1 MCSLC
6 DRARL
11 SCLHSWGSSVSLPPF
26 LLPSFFLPLFSPFL
40 PLLSA
45 HARSTHWLPACCAPG
60 LCRCSCYVP
69 TVPFSPCPLRS
80 SVTCR
85 QSPPRPYSCGQQA
98 KRFLD
103 QNTKQALAEFHQS
116 SATLP
121 ASHGPAE
128 SRVLSRISGRS
139 SRCSTEALLR
149 PTLFPAHRQ
158 TSGVF
163 SSKGQPHPGKAP
175 GLT

>member
-1 MCSLC
+1 MLSQPDFSDSKCSPV
-6 DRARL
+6 AL
-11 SCLHSWGSSVSLPPF
+11 SSRTCAHYVMELGCPVFTVGALLSPSLPSCFPRV
-26 LLPSFFLPLFSPFL
+26 FLPLFSPFL

-45 HARSTHWLPACCAPG
+45 HARSTHWLTACCAPG

-80 SVTCR
+80 SVTCC

-116 SATLP
+116 LATLP

-128 SRVLSRISGRS
+128 SRVLS
-139 SRCSTEALLR
+139 
-149 PTLFPAHRQ
+149 
-158 TSGVF
+158 
-163 SSKGQPHPGKAP
+163 
-175 GLT
+175 

>member
-1 MCSLC
+1 MM
-6 DRARL
+6 
-11 SCLHSWGSSVSLPPF
+11 
-26 LLPSFFLPLFSPFL
+26 SPNSME
-40 PLLSA
+40 P
-45 HARSTHWLPACCAPG
+45 
-60 LCRCSCYVP
+60 YVP
-69 TVPFSPCPLRS
+69 GTVDEIPAKESPLSKDIRRKYDLSRIHVPTHQPPPIFPFWYFG
-80 SVTCR
+80 SVTCH

-163 SSKGQPHPGKAP
+163 SSKGRPHPGKAP